1 MHVLVPLIVL
11 LFVAIKFFAKE
22 AVPVSFELTLGGLS
36 EELSLKL
43 SKLFFSSLLAE
54 LKIIIYLVFCFKLR
68 YDVCWRGK
76 TTVSS
81 VSIKQTR

>member
-36 EELSLKL
+36 E
-43 SKLFFSSLLAE
+43 
-54 LKIIIYLVFCFKLR
+54 
-68 YDVCWRGK
+68 
-76 TTVSS
+76 
-81 VSIKQTR
+81 